1 MLRGFFLM
9 ICLISCERLTY
20 TTAFT
25 VLIIHLP
32 VYISLSFYNY
42 SMRFFTYVHGH
53 ASKIKKKC
61 SQFLN
66 KTKKERGIQYAVVGP
81 YVISINERSER
92 DHCSLSLWFKLSQF
106 RSVMSLRHVAVMK
119 VWQSFTGSSSLLFF
133 FSVFSVFYTFLFLS
147 LSSSATQQYI
157 VIGEAPLLL
166 LFGSLLSSCY
176 T

>member
-1 MLRGFFLM
+1 
-9 ICLISCERLTY
+9 
-20 TTAFT
+20 
-25 VLIIHLP
+25 
-32 VYISLSFYNY
+32 
-42 SMRFFTYVHGH
+42 
-53 ASKIKKKC
+53 
-61 SQFLN
+61 
-66 KTKKERGIQYAVVGP
+66 
-81 YVISINERSER
+81 
-92 DHCSLSLWFKLSQF
+92 
-106 RSVMSLRHVAVMK
+106 MK